1 MSHAQSLRGAT
12 TLARIDRSELVSL
25 LYGEITTPEQAATLS
40 RIAEEAGVDVELLLP
55 ATGEPE
61 HDPRT
66 HTPAAPAREPEEPR
80 EPTAEELADLE
91 DDVEA
96 LVREDLV
103 VRHLSDVAEIA
114 DLTAEEAEATI
125 RAWRIPP
132 TADITR
138 FLISYGRRSP
148 VPEPAD
154 DYIAGGG
161 PEWVEQDA
169 ADWAGGVW
177 AAA

>member
-1 MSHAQSLRGAT
+1 MNAAIRTFSSMSRERLIQ
-12 TLARIDRSELVSL
+12 L
-25 LYGEITTPEQAATLS
+25 LYGEVVTAQDRTDLEAIALTTGT
-40 RIAEEAGVDVELLLP
+40 DVELLLP
-55 ATGEPE
+55 ATGEPG

-66 HTPAAPAREPEEPR
+66 HIPAAPVREPEEPR

-114 DLTAEEAEATI
+114 DLTAEEAEAAI

-132 TADITR
+132 AADITA
-138 FLISYGRRSP
+138 FLLAYGRTSP

>member
-1 MSHAQSLRGAT
+1 MRAVNASDQLL
-12 TLARIDRSELVSL
+12 LASIDRTALVSL

-55 ATGEPE
+55 ATGEPG

-66 HTPAAPAREPEEPR
+66 HSPAAPIHEHEEPR
-80 EPTAEELADLE
+80 EPTAEELAALE
-91 DDVEA
+91 ADVEA

-132 TADITR
+132 AADITA
-138 FLISYGRRSP
+138 FLLACGRTSP

-169 ADWAGGVW
+169 VDWADVW